1 MNNFAVFILTHG
13 RPDNVKTYN
22 TLKKCGYTG
31 TTYLICDDEDNRLQE
46 YKEKFKNVLVFNKD
60 EVKKNID
67 VADNFNKRNVI
78 LYARNV
84 CFEFAEKLGL
94 DYFLE
99 LDDDYTNFEFKY
111 IEENKLKSKKIKNL
125 DYIFDLMLEYLE
137 KTNAL
142 TVAFGQGGDF
152 VGGVDGCIKDG
163 TKRKAMNSFFCK
175 TKNKFKFIGSINEDV
190 NTYTLL
196 GSQGKL
202 FITILDI
209 ALEQMQTQS
218 NKGGMTETYL
228 DSGTYL
234 KSFYS
239 VMIMPSA
246 VKIGL
251 MGNKNMRIHHKIDWN
266 KCVPKI
272 INEKYKKF

>member
-1 MNNFAVFILTHG
+1 MNNFAAFILTHG
-13 RPDNVKTYN
+13 RPDNVKTYK

-31 TTYLICDDEDNRLQE
+31 KIYLICDDEDTKLDE

-84 CFEFAEKLGL
+84 CFDFAEKLGL

-111 IEENKLKSKKIKNL
+111 IEGDKLKSKKIKDL
-125 DYIFDLMLEYLE
+125 DYIFNLMLEYLE
-137 KTNAL
+137 TTNAL

-152 VGGVDGCIKDG
+152 VGGAQGCIKDG

-202 FITILDI
+202 FLTILDI
-209 ALEQMQTQS
+209 ALEQLQTQS

-266 KCVPKI
+266 RCVPKI
-272 INEKYKKF
+272 INEKYKK

>member
-209 ALEQMQTQS
+209 ALEQMQTQA